1 MCQCLL
7 YKNYAG
13 GQRME
18 QYAYIR
24 VSSKEQNVDRQLVAL
39 KDFDIP
45 KKNIYCDYQSGKD
58 FERPAYKK
66 LIKKIKKGDLL
77 IVKSIDRL
85 GRNYNDILAQ
95 WQYITKEIKA
105 DILVL
110 DMELL
115 DTRNKD
121 GNLTGTLISDL
132 VLQIFAYVA
141 QTEREFIH
149 QRQAEGIA
157 VAKANGIHFGRV
169 ADELPENFE
178 SVCEMHTKNEIS
190 VRAAAELLGMS
201 PTTFQRKYKA
211 QIEEKFVSK
220 SRLCETNCINK
231 VDYLAQTLMT

>member
-1 MCQCLL
+1 
-7 YKNYAG
+7 
-13 GQRME
+13 ME

-24 VSSKEQNVDRQLVAL
+24 VSTKEQNVERQIFAL
-39 KDFDIP
+39 EPYHIP

-58 FERPAYKK
+58 FERPAYQKLLKK
-66 LIKKIKKGDLL
+66 LKAGDLM

-85 GRNYNDILAQ
+85 GRNYNDILIQ

-115 DTRNKD
+115 DTRKKS

-157 VAKANGIHFGRV
+157 AAKARGVHFGPDRIQ
-169 ADELPENFE
+169 LSPEFIDYA
-178 SVCEMHTKNEIS
+178 CLWHQGQIS
-190 VRAAAELLGMS
+190 SRKAAQKLGISYQTFLRRAKEREY
-201 PTTFQRKYKA
+201 QK
-211 QIEEKFVSK
+211 I
-220 SRLCETNCINK
+220 I
-231 VDYLAQTLMT
+231 